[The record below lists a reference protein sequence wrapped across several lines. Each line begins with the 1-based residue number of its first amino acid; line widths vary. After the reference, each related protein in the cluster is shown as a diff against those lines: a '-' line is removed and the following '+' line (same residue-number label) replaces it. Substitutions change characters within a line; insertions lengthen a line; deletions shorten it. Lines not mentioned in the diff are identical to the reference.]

1 MNAEPNP
8 QRPAA
13 DTPAEALAAVVDS
26 ATALARAELKLAA
39 VEARSWLVRAGW
51 GLTLL
56 WLSLLLVQIAALLIA
71 LTPILGASHS
81 VSSLAWMLALAL
93 LPALAVFSFAVRE
106 LRRLK
111 ATTNAAL
118 DIRKLEHH

>member
-39 VEARSWLVRAGW
+39 AEARSWLVRAGW

-56 WLSLLLVQIAALLIA
+56 WLSLLLVQVAALLIA
-71 LTPILGASHS
+71 LTPVLSTNHS
-81 VSSLAWMLALAL
+81 ISSLAWMLALAL

-111 ATTNAAL
+111 ATTHAAL
-118 DIRKLEHH
+118 DTRKLEHH